1 MKITFIGSGNMG
13 KAIMGGLIK
22 AGICQPSEITAAD
35 PSDATRREVAET
47 YGVNTKNDN
56 VLAVKGADVV
66 LLAVKPQV
74 IAGVMEGIKEALT
87 PDQLILSI
95 AAGKTLAF
103 LEQGLGSDKKIIRCM
118 PNTPALVGEGMTEY
132 APGANITDKDKEL
145 ARTILSAFGKC
156 VELPEHLIDAAG
168 AVAGCGPAYFYMMIE
183 AMADGGVAE
192 GVPRAVAYELAAQ
205 TMLGSAKMVLET
217 GRHPGELKDM
227 VTSPAG
233 STIEGVAELE
243 DSGFRGAVMRSVRA
257 AAARNREL

>member
-13 KAIMGGLIK
+13 KAIMGGIIK
-22 AGICQPSEITAAD
+22 AGICRPDEITAAD
-35 PSDATRREVAET
+35 PSDAMRHAAAEA

-74 IAGVMEGIKEALT
+74 MAGVLEGIRDALT

-103 LEQGLGSDKKIIRCM
+103 LEEGLGSDKKIIRCM

-132 APGANITDKDKEL
+132 APGANVTEADKEL
-145 ARTILSAFGKC
+145 ARRILGSFGKC

-168 AVAGCGPAYFYMMIE
+168 AIAGCGPAYFYMMIE
-183 AMADGGVAE
+183 AMADD
-192 GVPRAVAYELAAQ
+192 ELYGKLASK
-205 TMLGSAKMVLET
+205 LGEKALTWLE
-217 GRHPGELKDM
+217 
-227 VTSPAG
+227 
-233 STIEGVAELE
+233 
-243 DSGFRGAVMRSVRA
+243 
-257 AAARNREL
+257 